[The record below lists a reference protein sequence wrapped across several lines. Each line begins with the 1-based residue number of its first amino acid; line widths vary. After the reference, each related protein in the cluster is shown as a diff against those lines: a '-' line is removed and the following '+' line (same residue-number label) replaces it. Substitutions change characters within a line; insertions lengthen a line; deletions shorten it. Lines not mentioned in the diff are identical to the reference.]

1 MNSIQL
7 TNDMSFI
14 LPATGGVGTTI
25 FYIVGGVLVIA
36 AVVVLI
42 PRFRAKDLKLEF
54 QITVNHDNILPTDKL
69 PGVYL
74 LSDVAAIMLSK
85 YLPYFRTHYEA
96 FTKYERWPM

>member
-42 PRFRAKDLKLEF
+42 PRFRAKDRK
-54 QITVNHDNILPTDKL
+54 
-69 PGVYL
+69 
-74 LSDVAAIMLSK
+74 
-85 YLPYFRTHYEA
+85 
-96 FTKYERWPM
+96 